1 MDMKGSDIFLNNA
14 AAHLKSLDSVI
25 REALE

>member
-1 MDMKGSDIFLNNA
+1 MDMKESDIFLNNA
-14 AAHLKSLDSVI
+14 AAHLKSLASVI

>member
-14 AAHLKSLDSVI
+14 AAYLKSLDSVI

>member
-1 MDMKGSDIFLNNA
+1 MDLKRSDIFLNNA
-14 AAHLKSLDSVI
+14 AEHLKSLDSVI